1 MYVFLSLFSSLCLY
15 ILDNYLTRYI
25 QTPSP
30 LIIGKNPAWTE
41 RTNHLTWGKIPL
53 YYELLI
59 SYILLPATNTPT
71 TDSEKTQV
79 LHGFE
84 KTTEAIIRFLYSAED
99 SMNICAD
106 YTWPSVA
113 IGVEVFKKG
122 LYELKKRNVKSRFVT
137 DITKDNIKYCKELM
151 QISELRHLDG
161 VKGNF
166 AVSEKGYTASAT
178 MQEASLLQQV
188 IYSNVRSILD
198 QQQYVFETLWSKAKP
213 AEQKIREI
221 EEGIELGEKTEIIQS
236 PKKILE
242 LFINMIKSA
251 KSEILL
257 LLPTI
262 NAFLR
267 EERIGAI
274 ELLKESAAE
283 HNVNVRIIT
292 PSNDDIEKTLQN
304 IASVAVRKE
313 QQENQKKEKG
323 FEVQR
328 SNIQFKE
335 TAMTTVTILVVD
347 KRESLV
353 MEKTDDSKGNFIEA
367 IGLSTYST
375 SEPTVMSYLSIFE
388 GLWRQAK
395 LYEGLRAA
403 NELLQIH
410 DKMQR
415 EFINIASHEMKTPT
429 QAILGTSGLL
439 QYFPERK
446 DELIG
451 IIQRNA
457 KRLQTLIANILD
469 VTRIESQTLILNKER
484 FDIRDVISSLI
495 EDHKDRTKNSNIELI
510 NKNNNNNN
518 PIFVE
523 ADKDRILQVLSNLL
537 SNAIKFTNQGKISIN
552 IFEKNDDNHEEN
564 GRKEVIVSV
573 TDTGSG
579 IDSEIF
585 TRLFSKFASKSYQGT
600 GLGLFIC
607 KSIIQAHGGRI
618 WAENNNISE
627 DKSGGATITFSLP
640 AASDINTANGD
651 D

>member
-1 MYVFLSLFSSLCLY
+1 M
-15 ILDNYLTRYI
+15 
-25 QTPSP
+25 
-30 LIIGKNPAWTE
+30 
-41 RTNHLTWGKIPL
+41 
-53 YYELLI
+53 
-59 SYILLPATNTPT
+59 PATNTPT

-166 AVSEKGYTASAT
+166 SISEKGYTASAT
-178 MQEASLLQQV
+178 LQEAALLQEV
-188 IYSNVRSILD
+188 IYSNVRAILD
-198 QQQYVFETLWSKAKP
+198 QQEYVFETLWSKAKP

-221 EEGIELGEKTEIIQS
+221 EEGIDLGETEIIQN

-274 ELLKESAAE
+274 ELLKKSAAE
-283 HNVNVRIIT
+283 HDVNVRIIT
-292 PSNDDIEKTLQN
+292 PSNDDVEKILQN
-304 IASVAVRKE
+304 NTVFVAVRKE

-353 MEKTDDSKGNFIEA
+353 MEKTDDSKETFIEA

-395 LYEGLRAA
+395 LYEELREA

-469 VTRIESQTLILNKER
+469 VTRIESQTLKLNKER
-484 FDIRDVISSLI
+484 FNIRDVISSLI

-510 NKNNNNNN
+510 NKNNNKNN

-523 ADKDRILQVLSNLL
+523 ADKDRIIQVLSNLL
-537 SNAIKFTNQGKISIN
+537 SNAIKFTDQGKISIN
-552 IFEKNDDNHEEN
+552 LFEKNDDNNEEN
-564 GRKEVIVSV
+564 GGGRKEVIVSV

-640 AASDINTANGD
+640 AATDINTANGD
-651 D
+651 N

>member
-1 MYVFLSLFSSLCLY
+1 MP
-15 ILDNYLTRYI
+15 D
-25 QTPSP
+25 
-30 LIIGKNPAWTE
+30 
-41 RTNHLTWGKIPL
+41 
-53 YYELLI
+53 
-59 SYILLPATNTPT
+59 TNTPT
-71 TDSEKTQV
+71 IDSEKTQV

-84 KTTEAIIRFLYSAED
+84 KTTEVIIRFLYSAED

-113 IGVEVFKKG
+113 MGVEVFKKG
-122 LYELKKRNVKSRFVT
+122 FYELKKRNVKSRFVT
-137 DITKDNIKYCKELM
+137 EITKDNIKYSKEIM

-166 AVSEKGYTASAT
+166 GISEKEYTASAT
-178 MQEASLLQQV
+178 MQEAAPLQQL

-221 EEGIELGEKTEIIQS
+221 EEGIDFGETEIIQS

-257 LLPTI
+257 ILPTI

-274 ELLKESAAE
+274 ELLKKLAAE

-292 PSNDDIEKTLQN
+292 PSNDDVEKILQN
-304 IASVAVRKE
+304 IVSVAVRKE

-353 MEKTDDSKGNFIEA
+353 MEKTDDSKENFIEA
-367 IGLSTYST
+367 IGSSTYST
-375 SEPTVMSYLSIFE
+375 SEPTVMSYLSTFE

-395 LYEGLRAA
+395 LYEELREA
-403 NELLQIH
+403 NERLQIH

-415 EFINIASHEMKTPT
+415 EFINIASHEMKTPA

-439 QYFPERK
+439 QYYPERK

-451 IIQRNA
+451 MIQRNA

-469 VTRIESQTLILNKER
+469 VTRIESQKLILNKER
-484 FDIRDVISSLI
+484 FNIHDVISSLI

-510 NKNNNNNN
+510 YKNNNNNN
-518 PIFVE
+518 DPIIVE
-523 ADKDRILQVLSNLL
+523 ADKDRIIQVLSNLL
-537 SNAIKFTNQGKISIN
+537 SNAIKFTDQGKISIN
-552 IFEKNDDNHEEN
+552 LFEKNDDNNHQVD
-564 GRKEVIVSV
+564 GRRKEVIVSV

-579 IDSEIF
+579 INSEIF

-607 KSIIQAHGGRI
+607 KSIIEAHGGRI
-618 WAENNNISE
+618 WAENNDVSE
-627 DKSGGATITFSLP
+627 DKSGGGATITFSLP
-640 AASDINTANGD
+640 TASDINTTDGD
-651 D
+651 N

>member
-1 MYVFLSLFSSLCLY
+1 
-15 ILDNYLTRYI
+15 
-25 QTPSP
+25 
-30 LIIGKNPAWTE
+30 
-41 RTNHLTWGKIPL
+41 
-53 YYELLI
+53 
-59 SYILLPATNTPT
+59 
-71 TDSEKTQV
+71 
-79 LHGFE
+79 
-84 KTTEAIIRFLYSAED
+84 
-99 SMNICAD
+99 
-106 YTWPSVA
+106 
-113 IGVEVFKKG
+113 
-122 LYELKKRNVKSRFVT
+122 
-137 DITKDNIKYCKELM
+137 M

-161 VKGNF
+161 VRGNF
-166 AVSEKGYTASAT
+166 SISEKGYTASAT
-178 MQEASLLQQV
+178 LQEAALLQEV
-188 IYSNVRSILD
+188 IYSNVRAILD

-221 EEGIELGEKTEIIQS
+221 EEGIDFGKTEIIQS

-257 LLPTI
+257 MLPTI

-274 ELLKESAAE
+274 ELLKKSAAE

-292 PSNDDIEKTLQN
+292 PSNDDVEKILQN
-304 IASVAVRKE
+304 NTVFVAVRKE

-353 MEKTDDSKGNFIEA
+353 MEKTDDSKENFIEA
-367 IGLSTYST
+367 IGLSTYSD

-395 LYEGLRAA
+395 LYEELREA
-403 NELLQIH
+403 NEQLQIH
-410 DKMQR
+410 DKMQK

-439 QYFPERK
+439 QYYPERK
-446 DELIG
+446 DELIE

-457 KRLQTLIANILD
+457 KRLQTLISNILD

-484 FDIRDVISSLI
+484 FNIRDIISSLI
-495 EDHKDRTKNSNIELI
+495 EDYKDRTKNSNIEI
-510 NKNNNNNN
+510 INNNNNN

-523 ADKDRILQVLSNLL
+523 ADKDRIIQVLSNLL
-537 SNAIKFTNQGKISIN
+537 SNAIKFTNQGQISIN
-552 IFEKNDDNHEEN
+552 LFEKNDDNH
-564 GRKEVIVSV
+564 GDDGRRKEVIVSV

-579 IDSEIF
+579 INSEIF

-607 KSIIQAHGGRI
+607 KSIVEAHGGKI
-618 WAENNNISE
+618 WAENKDVSE
-627 DKSGGATITFSLP
+627 DKSGATITFSLP
-640 AASDINTANGD
+640 TVSDINTANGD
-651 D
+651 N

>member
-1 MYVFLSLFSSLCLY
+1 M
-15 ILDNYLTRYI
+15 
-25 QTPSP
+25 
-30 LIIGKNPAWTE
+30 
-41 RTNHLTWGKIPL
+41 
-53 YYELLI
+53 
-59 SYILLPATNTPT
+59 PATNTPT
-71 TDSEKTQV
+71 SDSEKTQV

-84 KTTEAIIRFLYSAED
+84 KTTEVIIKFLYSAED

-113 IGVEVFKKG
+113 MGVEVFKKG

-166 AVSEKGYTASAT
+166 SISEKGYTASAT
-178 MQEASLLQQV
+178 LQEAALLQQV
-188 IYSNVRSILD
+188 IYSNVRAILD

-221 EEGIELGEKTEIIQS
+221 EEGIDLGETAIIQN

-257 LLPTI
+257 MLPTI

-274 ELLKESAAE
+274 ELLKKSAAE
-283 HNVNVRIIT
+283 HDVNARIIT
-292 PSNDDIEKTLQN
+292 PSNDDVEKILQN
-304 IASVAVRKE
+304 NTVSVAVRKE
-313 QQENQKKEKG
+313 QQINQKKEKG

-353 MEKTDDSKGNFIEA
+353 MEKTDDSKETFIEA
-367 IGLSTYST
+367 IGLSTYSN

-395 LYEGLRAA
+395 LYEELREA
-403 NELLQIH
+403 NERLQIH

-439 QYFPERK
+439 QYYPERK

-469 VTRIESQTLILNKER
+469 VTRIESQTLKLNKER
-484 FDIRDVISSLI
+484 FNIRDVISSLI

-523 ADKDRILQVLSNLL
+523 ADKDRIIQVLSNLL
-537 SNAIKFTNQGKISIN
+537 SNAIKFTDQGKISIN
-552 IFEKNDDNHEEN
+552 LFEKNDDNNEEN
-564 GRKEVIVSV
+564 GGGRKEVIVSV
-573 TDTGSG
+573 NDTGSG
-579 IDSEIF
+579 INSEIF
-585 TRLFSKFASKSYQGT
+585 PRLFSKFASKSYQGT

-607 KSIIQAHGGRI
+607 KSIIEAHGGRI
-618 WAENNNISE
+618 WAENNDVSE

-640 AASDINTANGD
+640 TATDINTANGD
-651 D
+651 N

>member
-1 MYVFLSLFSSLCLY
+1 
-15 ILDNYLTRYI
+15 
-25 QTPSP
+25 
-30 LIIGKNPAWTE
+30 
-41 RTNHLTWGKIPL
+41 
-53 YYELLI
+53 LI
-59 SYILLPATNTPT
+59 SHILLPATNTPT
-71 TDSEKTQV
+71 SDSEKTQV

-84 KTTEAIIRFLYSAED
+84 KTTEVIIKFLYSAED

-113 IGVEVFKKG
+113 MGVEVFKKG

-166 AVSEKGYTASAT
+166 SISEKGYTASAT
-178 MQEASLLQQV
+178 LQEAALLQQV
-188 IYSNVRSILD
+188 IYSNVRAILD

-221 EEGIELGEKTEIIQS
+221 EEGIDLGETAIIQN

-257 LLPTI
+257 MLPTI

-274 ELLKESAAE
+274 ELLKKSAAE
-283 HNVNVRIIT
+283 HDVNARIIT
-292 PSNDDIEKTLQN
+292 PSNDDVEKILQN
-304 IASVAVRKE
+304 NTVSVAVRKE
-313 QQENQKKEKG
+313 QQINQKKEKG

-353 MEKTDDSKGNFIEA
+353 MEKTDDSKETFIEA
-367 IGLSTYST
+367 IGLSTYSN

-395 LYEGLRAA
+395 LYEDLREA
-403 NELLQIH
+403 NEQLQIH

-439 QYFPERK
+439 QYYPERK

-469 VTRIESQTLILNKER
+469 VTRIESQTLKLNKER
-484 FDIRDVISSLI
+484 FNIRDVISSLI

-523 ADKDRILQVLSNLL
+523 ADKDRIIQVLSNLL
-537 SNAIKFTNQGKISIN
+537 SNAIKFTDQGKISIN
-552 IFEKNDDNHEEN
+552 LFEKNDDNNEEN
-564 GRKEVIVSV
+564 GGGGRKEVIVSV
-573 TDTGSG
+573 NDTGSG
-579 IDSEIF
+579 INSEIF
-585 TRLFSKFASKSYQGT
+585 PRLFSKFASKSYQGT

-607 KSIIQAHGGRI
+607 KSIIEAHGGRI
-618 WAENNNISE
+618 WAENNDVSE

-640 AASDINTANGD
+640 AATDINTANGD
-651 D
+651 N

>member
-1 MYVFLSLFSSLCLY
+1 M
-15 ILDNYLTRYI
+15 
-25 QTPSP
+25 
-30 LIIGKNPAWTE
+30 
-41 RTNHLTWGKIPL
+41 
-53 YYELLI
+53 
-59 SYILLPATNTPT
+59 PATNTPT

-274 ELLKESAAE
+274 ELLKESAVE

-292 PSNDDIEKTLQN
+292 PSNDDVEKILQN
-304 IASVAVRKE
+304 IVSVAVRKE
-313 QQENQKKEKG
+313 QQKNQKKEKG

-353 MEKTDDSKGNFIEA
+353 MEKTDDSKENFIEA
-367 IGLSTYST
+367 IGSSTYST
-375 SEPTVMSYLSIFE
+375 SEPTVMSYLSTFE

-395 LYEGLRAA
+395 LYEELREA

-415 EFINIASHEMKTPT
+415 EFINIASHEMKTPA

-439 QYFPERK
+439 QYYPERK

-484 FDIRDVISSLI
+484 FNIRDVISSLI

-510 NKNNNNNN
+510 YKNNNNNN
-518 PIFVE
+518 DPIIVE
-523 ADKDRILQVLSNLL
+523 ADKDRIIQVLSNLL
-537 SNAIKFTNQGKISIN
+537 SNAIKFTDQGKISIN
-552 IFEKNDDNHEEN
+552 LFEKKDDNNKED
-564 GRKEVIVSV
+564 GKRKEVIVSV

-579 IDSEIF
+579 INSEIF

-607 KSIIQAHGGRI
+607 KSIIEAHGGRI
-618 WAENNNISE
+618 WAENNDVSE
-627 DKSGGATITFSLP
+627 DKTGGATITFSLP
-640 AASDINTANGD
+640 AASDINTTDGD
-651 D
+651 N

>member
-1 MYVFLSLFSSLCLY
+1 M
-15 ILDNYLTRYI
+15 
-25 QTPSP
+25 
-30 LIIGKNPAWTE
+30 
-41 RTNHLTWGKIPL
+41 
-53 YYELLI
+53 
-59 SYILLPATNTPT
+59 PATNTPT
-71 TDSEKTQV
+71 SDSEKTQV

-84 KTTEAIIRFLYSAED
+84 KTTEVIIRFLYSAED
-99 SMNICAD
+99 HMNICAD

-113 IGVEVFKKG
+113 MGVEVFKKG

-161 VKGNF
+161 IKGNF
-166 AVSEKGYTASAT
+166 AISEKGYTASAT
-178 MQEASLLQQV
+178 MQEAALLQQV

-221 EEGIELGEKTEIIQS
+221 EEGIDLGETEIIQVIQN

-257 LLPTI
+257 MLPTI

-274 ELLKESAAE
+274 ELLKKSAAE
-283 HNVNVRIIT
+283 YNVNVRIIT
-292 PSNDDIEKTLQN
+292 PSNDDVEKILQN
-304 IASVAVRKE
+304 IASVAVRRE
-313 QQENQKKEKG
+313 QQENQKKG

-353 MEKTDDSKGNFIEA
+353 MEKTDDSKETFIEA

-375 SEPTVMSYLSIFE
+375 SEPAVISYLSIFE
-388 GLWRQAK
+388 GFWKQAK
-395 LYEGLRAA
+395 LYEELREA
-403 NELLQIH
+403 NERLQIH

-415 EFINIASHEMKTPT
+415 EFINIASHEMKTPA

-439 QYFPERK
+439 QYYPERK

-457 KRLQTLIANILD
+457 KRLQTLVANILD
-469 VTRIESQTLILNKER
+469 VTRIESQTLKLNKER
-484 FDIRDVISSLI
+484 FNICDVISSLI
-495 EDHKDRTKNSNIELI
+495 EEHKDRTKNSNIELV
-510 NKNNNNNN
+510 NNNDNN

-523 ADKDRILQVLSNLL
+523 ADKDRIIQVLSNLL
-537 SNAIKFTNQGKISIN
+537 SNAIKFTDRGKISIN
-552 IFEKNDDNHEEN
+552 LFEKKNDDNNEEEN
-564 GRKEVIVSV
+564 GGGRKEVIVSV

-579 IDSEIF
+579 INSEIF
-585 TRLFSKFASKSYQGT
+585 PRLFSKFASKSYQGT

-607 KSIIQAHGGRI
+607 KSIIEAHGGRI
-618 WAENNNISE
+618 WAENNDVSE

-651 D
+651 N

>member
-1 MYVFLSLFSSLCLY
+1 M
-15 ILDNYLTRYI
+15 
-25 QTPSP
+25 
-30 LIIGKNPAWTE
+30 
-41 RTNHLTWGKIPL
+41 
-53 YYELLI
+53 
-59 SYILLPATNTPT
+59 PATNTPT
-71 TDSEKTQV
+71 IDSEKTQV

-84 KTTEAIIRFLYSAED
+84 KTTEVIIRFLYSAED

-113 IGVEVFKKG
+113 MGVEVFKKG
-122 LYELKKRNVKSRFVT
+122 FYELKKRNVKSRFVT

-166 AVSEKGYTASAT
+166 AISEKGYTASAT
-178 MQEASLLQQV
+178 LQEAALLQEV
-188 IYSNVRSILD
+188 IYSNVRAILD

-221 EEGIELGEKTEIIQS
+221 EEGVDFGKTEIIQS

-257 LLPTI
+257 MLPTI

-274 ELLKESAAE
+274 ELLKKSVAE

-292 PSNDDIEKTLQN
+292 PSNDDVEKILQN
-304 IASVAVRKE
+304 NTVSSIAVRKE

-353 MEKTDDSKGNFIEA
+353 MEKTDDSKENFIEA
-367 IGLSTYST
+367 IGLSTYSN

-395 LYEGLRAA
+395 LYEELREA
-403 NELLQIH
+403 NEQLQIH

-439 QYFPERK
+439 QYYPERK

-484 FDIRDVISSLI
+484 FNIRDIILSLI
-495 EDHKDRTKNSNIELI
+495 EDYKDRTKNSNIELI
-510 NKNNNNNN
+510 NNKNNSNNN
-518 PIFVE
+518 PIFLE
-523 ADKDRILQVLSNLL
+523 ADKDRIIQVISNLL
-537 SNAIKFTNQGKISIN
+537 SNAIKFTNQGQISIN
-552 IFEKNDDNHEEN
+552 LFEKNDDNHEEDR
-564 GRKEVIVSV
+564 RKEVIVSV

-579 IDSEIF
+579 INSEVLP
-585 TRLFSKFASKSYQGT
+585 RLFSKFASKSYQGT

-618 WAENNNISE
+618 WAENNDVSGN
-627 DKSGGATITFSLP
+627 KSGATITFSLP
-640 AASDINTANGD
+640 AATTDINTANGGN
-651 D
+651 